1 MAKVTI
7 DKETF
12 KALASDTRL
21 EILKALDGRKMNL
34 SEIARRTGLSKTTIL
49 EHMNRLVEAN
59 LVKKIEREGHKWT
72 YYKLTWKGSSI
83 LHPDNTKI
91 VITLCVSIFTMIAG
105 VSQLIIYGEGFYLD
119 LQKEVSIPPVEY
131 GHAKEEQPINETNTS
146 VNQTMNIN
154 SWRLS
159 PKIHNMTFLSERELK
174 DIAKNYTLF
183 KMEPCAVFTCS
194 FNFSLLNQSNISLFH
209 GNITTNQNE
218 VSAEKN
224 ISHSEE
230 NIMILNLRIFYQD
243 PFYLYCGSA
252 LITTSVILSIVI
264 FRKLWSRKPAF

>member
-34 SEIARRTGLSKTTIL
+34 SEIARKTGLSKTTIL

-72 YYKLTWKGSSI
+72 YYKLTWRGSSI

-119 LQKEVSIPPVEY
+119 LQKEILVSSIENGY
-131 GHAKEEQPINETNTS
+131 MKSNETINEANTS
-146 VNQTMNIN
+146 VDQIVNSSRNVSPNVYNIAP
-154 SWRLS
+154 LLE
-159 PKIHNMTFLSERELK
+159 KELR
-174 DIAKNYTLF
+174 DISKNHTLF
-183 KMEPCAVFTCS
+183 RTKANSAFIINMSIIPFDQ
-194 FNFSLLNQSNISLFH
+194 LNASISYE
-209 GNITTNQNE
+209 NITTNQGE
-218 VSAEKN
+218 METGTN
-224 ISHSEE
+224 ISHPEE
-230 NIMILNLRIFYQD
+230 ERAILNLRIFYQD

-252 LITTSVILSIVI
+252 LIITSVILSIAI
-264 FRKLWSRKPAF
+264 FRRLWNRKPAF